1 MKISDNMTLSKAIV
15 AMFTACV
22 TGPDNLTY
30 GAWAALSQLGRAI
43 FQHTDFD
50 GILLRTQKMTA
61 DAAAKVEGMNENE
74 SGFDKALNDAEDWLV
89 TLEAV
94 NELAAQFQDAHIELL
109 GKPYEYTPKVS
120 GQARGGD
127 RNERIK
133 ALKSGLKAS
142 NG

>member
-43 FQHTDFD
+43 FQHTDF
-50 GILLRTQKMTA
+50 
-61 DAAAKVEGMNENE
+61 AAAKVEGMNENE

>member
-22 TGPDNLTY
+22 TGPDKLTY
-30 GAWAALSQLGRAI
+30 GAWSALSQLGRSI
-43 FQHTDFD
+43 FQHT
-50 GILLRTQKMTA
+50 
-61 DAAAKVEGMNENE
+61 
-74 SGFDKALNDAEDWLV
+74 
-89 TLEAV
+89 EAV